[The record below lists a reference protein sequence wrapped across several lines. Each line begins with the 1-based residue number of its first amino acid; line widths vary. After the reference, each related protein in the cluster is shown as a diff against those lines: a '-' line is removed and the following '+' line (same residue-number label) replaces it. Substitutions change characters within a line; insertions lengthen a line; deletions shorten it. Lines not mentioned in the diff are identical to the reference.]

1 MTELTIYRCDIC
13 GLDFDDKE
21 LCYRHENF
29 HEIQSFI
36 EKENVKFCHNGHR
49 ISIYKY
55 KEIYDL
61 LGDIDAIEV
70 SNPDIARKINKFYYE
85 KRFNK
90 PFENEDSKRVY
101 FDENNAEWLD
111 ADMIIKNVESKFGK

>member
-21 LCYRHENF
+21 LCYRHEDF
-29 HEIQSFI
+29 HEIRDFI

-55 KEIYDL
+55 KDINDL

-70 SNPDIARKINKFYYE
+70 SNPHIARKINKFYYE
-85 KRFNK
+85 KNLINRLRMRTASAFTLMKTMPNGLM
-90 PFENEDSKRVY
+90 P
-101 FDENNAEWLD
+101 
-111 ADMIIKNVESKFGK
+111 I